1 MAAADA
7 REDQRSRH
15 LETVR
20 DEARRAFAVADEDEG
35 GWLADYALGV
45 ALDSVKWPRG
55 MEAAMGSGGA
65 EHAQRV
71 VDRLLPRMEQA
82 REEDGYICV
91 DEF

>member
-1 MAAADA
+1 
-7 REDQRSRH
+7 
-15 LETVR
+15 
-20 DEARRAFAVADEDEG
+20 
-35 GWLADYALGV
+35 
-45 ALDSVKWPRG
+45 
-55 MEAAMGSGGA
+55 MGSGGA